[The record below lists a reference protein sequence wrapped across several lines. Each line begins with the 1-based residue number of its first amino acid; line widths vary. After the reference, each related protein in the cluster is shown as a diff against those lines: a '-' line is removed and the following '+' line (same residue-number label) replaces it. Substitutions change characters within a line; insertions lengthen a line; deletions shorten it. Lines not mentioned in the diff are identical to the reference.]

1 MRKFLLS
8 FLLVA
13 ATTVTAAPVTVTQAQ
28 QRASQFL
35 QQRLGVTL
43 KRLNRTQA
51 PMVQQATGG
60 DAYYVFNIG
69 SNDGF
74 VIVSGDDR
82 TEPILGYADSGTFGS
97 YKQERY
103 KDGIY

>member
-1 MRKFLLS
+1 MRKFLLC

-43 KRLNRTQA
+43 KRLHRTQA

-82 TEPILGYADSGTFGS
+82 CSGTTVFIDDNT
-97 YKQERY
+97 YL
-103 KDGIY
+103 